1 MTAPDPR
8 LRPPTWDAAA
18 PRRRRRL
25 VVRLALCALVPLALF
40 YFAWLLAPERVGHP
54 LLYALLVVAEVFNL
68 AQAIGFW
75 WTCAGERDRRRP
87 AVRSGSPP
95 LVDVLIPVYDEPVS
109 VVEPTVAAAT
119 RMTGAEVCV
128 WLLDDGHS
136 DEMRAL
142 ADRRGAEYLRR
153 DRREGAKAG
162 NVNHALRYAD
172 AAYVVVLD
180 CDHVPSPRF
189 LEATLGELADE
200 RVAFVQTPQYYANA
214 DRGEVPAAAWSQQA
228 LFFGPIARGKD
239 GHDAMF
245 CCGTN
250 VVFRRAALLDAGGF
264 PVDSVTEDFE
274 LSIRLHER
282 GWRSRYVPEVLAA
295 GLAPEDMASYVS
307 QQQRWSRGCLGALGA
322 VLRARLPLRAKLQYA
337 LSASYFLSGWTVL
350 VYMSFPVVRILT
362 GAQPLAST
370 TADQFLVHFAPYF
383 GVALLALTWLGGGT
397 YTFKAFALQAASFWI
412 HVQSTVLALL
422 RRRGR
427 FVVTPKE
434 GEGGPQPRAV
444 APALA
449 ALAVLLGAAAF
460 GLARDRDPAT
470 LNNVAFAALHVC
482 VLLAG
487 VLPALRSA
495 PLALPVARERE
506 EEAVPA

>member
-1 MTAPDPR
+1 MSTTDPR
-8 LRPPTWDAAA
+8 LRPPVWDAAA
-18 PRRRRRL
+18 SGRRRR

-40 YFAWLLAPERVGHP
+40 YFGWLLAPHRVGQP
-54 LLYALLVVAEVFNL
+54 VLYGLLLVAELFNL
-68 AQAIGFW
+68 VQAIGFW
-75 WTCAGERDRRRP
+75 WTCAGERERP
-87 AVRSGSPP
+87 RVELSGAPP

-128 WLLDDGHS
+128 WLLDDGQS
-136 DEMRAL
+136 EEMRAL
-142 ADRRGAEYLRR
+142 AARRGAQYLRR

-162 NVNHALRYAD
+162 NINHALLHAD
-172 AAYVVVLD
+172 APYVVVLD

-239 GHDAMF
+239 GHGAMF

-250 VVFRRAALLDAGGF
+250 VLFRRAALLDVGGF
-264 PVDSVTEDFE
+264 PADSVTEDFE
-274 LSIRLHER
+274 LSIRMHER
-282 GWRSRYVPEVLAA
+282 GWSSRYVPEVLAA
-295 GLAPEDMASYVS
+295 GLGPEDMASYVS

-322 VLRARLPLRAKLQYA
+322 VRRARLPLRMKAQYA

-362 GAQPLAST
+362 GAQPLAAT

-383 GVALLALTWLGGGT
+383 GIALLALTWLGGGA

-412 HVQSTVLALL
+412 HVQSSVLALL

-434 GEGGPQPRAV
+434 GAVGRQPRAV

-449 ALAVLLGAAAF
+449 ALAVLTGVAAY
-460 GLARDRDPAT
+460 GLARDQDPAT

-482 VLLAG
+482 VLLSGA
-487 VLPALRSA
+487 LPALRSA

-506 EEAVPA
+506 AVPA